1 MDRFKGKTARPFTL
15 DHGDAHGTFDHSSP
29 APPPGSVM
37 GQPACSPAR
46 ATGHRHRAQRG
57 PDSENGRSVA
67 AETKQ
72 VFTLLV
78 TNKLRRR
85 KNGRKYLNNRS
96 KYWAWERDC
105 PTVRIEKRN
114 KKVIL
119 FCRNQARAEAA
130 KKDLEEKTG
139 KKIFEII
146 IGDVTDANSVRKA
159 VEEIKEPIDAIVLN
173 AGGVIGK
180 TAAKSTPSGMNQLA
194 ATNILGH
201 VDLVEELIKR
211 DKLRKTVLAVSAE
224 AVPGVKML
232 GVKRVSM
239 RTSSVDE
246 FAAVLD
252 GSYFGKKFNALQ
264 AYAYVK
270 YAETMWTLSM
280 ARKYPKLKFIVVSP
294 GNTKGTQA
302 PNSLPPPMRF
312 MLKYVM
318 MPIVFPLMGGMVHT
332 LEVGAKRFVDAISDE
347 RYKSGVFYAS
357 KEGKLSGDMVDQST
371 FFTDLKNTS
380 FQDNANEAIHHF
392 IN

>member
-1 MDRFKGKTARPFTL
+1 MEHSIALVTETILITGANAGLGKETARQL
-15 DHGDAHGTFDHSSP
+15 ALKK
-29 APPPGSVM
+29 
-37 GQPACSPAR
+37 
-46 ATGHRHRAQRG
+46 
-57 PDSENGRSVA
+57 
-67 AETKQ
+67 ET
-72 VFTLLV
+72 
-78 TNKLRRR
+78 
-85 KNGRKYLNNRS
+85 
-96 KYWAWERDC
+96 
-105 PTVRIEKRN
+105 

-119 FCRNQARAEAA
+119 FCRNRARAQAA

-194 ATNILGH
+194 ATNILGN
-201 VDLVEELIKR
+201 VILVEELIKR
-211 DKLRKTVLAVSAE
+211 DKLRKTVLSVSAE

-232 GVKRVSM
+232 GVKPVSM

-280 ARKYPKLKFIVVSP
+280 ARKYPKLKFVVVSSR
-294 GNTKGTQA
+294 KYKKELRRQ
-302 PNSLPPPMRF
+302 NSLSSPMRF

-332 LEVGAKRFVDAISDE
+332 LDVGAKRFVDAISDE